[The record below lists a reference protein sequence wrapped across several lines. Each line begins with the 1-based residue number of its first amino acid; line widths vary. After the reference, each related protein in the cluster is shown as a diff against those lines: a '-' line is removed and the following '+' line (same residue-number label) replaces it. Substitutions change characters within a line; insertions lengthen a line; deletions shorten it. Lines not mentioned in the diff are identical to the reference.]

1 MHVGTY
7 DEMDDHT
14 QGLTMKRPSAL
25 SYEHEFEGLILRVMN
40 DLEATG
46 PWESSRINRCGVV
59 QGGVDATQCLRS
71 GSRDEGEH
79 GTADV
84 EANSKCD
91 GSGTPPW
98 GPGDDVDASGASTS
112 ASRVCK
118 TRLC

>member
-1 MHVGTY
+1 MHVGTC
-7 DEMDDHT
+7 DEMDDHM
-14 QGLTMKRPSAL
+14 QGLTMKYPSAL
-25 SYEHEFEGLILRVMN
+25 SYEHEFEGLILRVID

-79 GTADV
+79 GAVDV

-91 GSGTPPW
+91 GSGTPAW